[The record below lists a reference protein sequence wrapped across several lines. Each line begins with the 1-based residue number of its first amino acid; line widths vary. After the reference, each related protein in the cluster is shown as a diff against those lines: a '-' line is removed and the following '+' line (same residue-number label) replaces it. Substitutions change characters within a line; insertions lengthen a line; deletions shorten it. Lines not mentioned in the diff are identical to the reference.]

1 MAREIRLKH
10 RFPEDCFK
18 PAGRMGAFTCAGGR
32 DIAVMPIPGG
42 DFDKPQFPDI
52 PRYGG
57 LRHLK
62 AAPAQMREKFFLF
75 INRMLAD
82 QLQNFA
88 VACVFHCVTVLSAF
102 CLWLQTDPPR

>member
-1 MAREIRLKH
+1 
-10 RFPEDCFK
+10 
-18 PAGRMGAFTCAGGR
+18 MGAFTCAGGR

-57 LRHLK
+57 LRHLE
-62 AAPAQMREKFFLF
+62 AAPAQMREKLFLF